1 MEFMILSSFFSF
13 FFKFLS
19 SLVQTKSISFWEAF
33 KCCTKAAVAT
43 IGVDAQKVFCVD
55 IYYFMVCLCLWS
67 KVIFHK
73 FSMSCNASYHLNKVC
88 FGPFKKLIVMSFR
101 VQVYRISYLIFLGFD
116 GIVRSIMRY
125 VIIIR
130 SFDLKF

>member
-1 MEFMILSSFFSF
+1 MILSSFFSF

-73 FSMSCNASYHLNKVC
+73 FSMSCNALYHLNKVC

-101 VQVYRISYLIFLGFD
+101 VQVYRKSYLIFLGFD

>member
-13 FFKFLS
+13 FLKFLS

-73 FSMSCNASYHLNKVC
+73 FSMSCNALYHLNKVC

-101 VQVYRISYLIFLGFD
+101 VHCQVNHAICDYNK
-116 GIVRSIMRY
+116 
-125 VIIIR
+125 II
-130 SFDLKF
+130 